1 MHVRRGTGN
10 VDEQLNVALSSIKRN
25 GVALKGHIDTPIG
38 FGSRVSTNL
47 QLRCVCCSRT
57 GRRDHHRSKSLGLF
71 ANVVAAKSIPG
82 VTSRYASVTM
92 VGPPSCLTA
101 ATRTWT
107 SS

>member
-1 MHVRRGTGN
+1 MRALMHVRRGTGN

-57 GRRDHHRSKSLGLF
+57 GRRDHPIAARASACSL
-71 ANVVAAKSIPG
+71 
-82 VTSRYASVTM
+82 TWW
-92 VGPPSCLTA
+92 PPSPFPA
-101 ATRTWT
+101 
-107 SS
+107 